1 MKRRRSGKKLVL
13 AIFFVMLTVA
23 VLCLTVCGGYAI
35 YSSMQDMMT
44 YNQAALDL
52 YLNDL
57 VHAMKDLQDFSED
70 LFAND
75 LDFAALSFE
84 NRFVSP
90 AQRMQEE
97 FSLRRMI
104 QNRTQ
109 GIAGILLFEA
119 GQGTNDY
126 WFGSDFLGGR
136 VDAKTIGKMRAVRS
150 LWLSDEA
157 PAAQRWVSYTDGEC
171 MLLMNMFRQRNL
183 YLCAM
188 VDVQAYA
195 AMENRPE
202 DIEYAFLTRDRIL
215 TNAPGAEENGVLLKD
230 MLSAVDGTLFKK
242 GSVIVQSRFNE
253 EMGIGLCGMIS
264 LASVWEHLRVYVILL
279 AAALLF
285 TCGLFVSMY
294 HFLKQMLISPLDQI
308 TDATRQIEAGAASIQ
323 SEPKPIR
330 ELMEIQ
336 TALEKLVEQKVT
348 LAKENL
354 LWQNQKE
361 HALLQYYQLQT
372 RSHFFLNCLKSI
384 HGLTVQGERE
394 RTIAIIGMFSNHL
407 RYVFHDSL
415 TFVTVQAELD
425 EVRDYFGI
433 IEAER
438 SDHIL
443 LQQDIQPD
451 LLDFPVPPLII
462 QTFLENFNKHNAQSG
477 KILRF
482 GIHIDSVE
490 LEEDRYVRI
499 RMTDNGVGYS
509 EEALQSL
516 QNRDGLFE
524 QYHVGVQNLC
534 RRMDILY
541 HGQYKK
547 AFFNGPGGGAV
558 STFYLPVPT
567 ENAPKHGQGPEAEK
581 GENAPGRGEGP
592 EAKEEEKP

>member
-1 MKRRRSGKKLVL
+1 MKRQRSGKKLVL
-13 AIFFVMLTVA
+13 VTFFVMLAVA
-23 VLCLTVCGGYAI
+23 VLSLTVCGGYAI

-57 VHAMKDLQDFSED
+57 VHAMEDLQNFNED

-75 LDFAALSFE
+75 LGFAALSLE

-90 AQRMQEE
+90 AQRMQVE
-97 FSLRRMI
+97 FNLRRMI

-109 GIAGILLFEA
+109 GIEGIMLFRA
-119 GQGTNDY
+119 NSGTNYY
-126 WFGSDFLGGR
+126 WFGGEFLNGQINSE
-136 VDAKTIGKMRAVRS
+136 TTEKMRAIRS
-150 LWLSDEA
+150 LWISDEA
-157 PAAQRWVSYTDGEC
+157 PEAQRWVSYSDENCT
-171 MLLMNMFRQRNL
+171 LLMNVVRQRDL
-183 YLCAM
+183 YLCVM

-195 AMENRPE
+195 AMENE
-202 DIEYAFLTRDRIL
+202 LEGSEFAFITRDGIL
-215 TNAPGAEENGVLLKD
+215 TNASYAQENGVLLED
-230 MLSAVDGTLFKK
+230 MLSAVDGTRFKK
-242 GSVIVQSRFNE
+242 RALIVQSQFNE
-253 EMGIGLCGMIS
+253 KIGIGLCGMIS
-264 LASVWEHLRVYVILL
+264 LASVWEHVRVYVILL
-279 AAALLF
+279 TAALLF
-285 TCGLFVSMY
+285 TCGLFMSMY
-294 HFLKQMLISPLDQI
+294 HLLKEMLISPLDQI
-308 TDATRQIEAGAASIQ
+308 TDATRQIEEGAASIQ

-348 LAKENL
+348 LAEENL
-354 LWQNQKE
+354 RQQDQKE

-394 RTIAIIGMFSNHL
+394 KTITIIGLFSNHL

-438 SDHIL
+438 SDHIM
-443 LQQDIQPD
+443 LQQDID
-451 LLDFPVPPLII
+451 RALLDFQVPPLII
-462 QTFLENFNKHNAQSG
+462 QTFLENFNKHNVQSG

-490 LEEDRYVRI
+490 MEERQYVRI

-516 QNRDGLFE
+516 QNEDGLFE

-541 HGQYKK
+541 RGQYQK
-547 AFFNGPGGGAV
+547 AFFNAPGGGAV
-558 STFYLPVPT
+558 SIFYLPFPT
-567 ENAPKHGQGPEAEK
+567 ESALEPEE
-581 GENAPGRGEGP
+581 EV
-592 EAKEEEKP
+592 KEEES

>member
-1 MKRRRSGKKLVL
+1 MKRQRSGKKLV
-13 AIFFVMLTVA
+13 IVTFFVMLAVA

-57 VHAMKDLQDFSED
+57 VHAMEDLQDFNED
-70 LFAND
+70 IFAND
-75 LDFAALSFE
+75 LDFAAFSLE
-84 NRFVSP
+84 NRFVSS
-90 AQRMQEE
+90 AHRMQVE

-109 GIAGILLFEA
+109 GIAGIMLFDA
-119 GQGTNDY
+119 KQGKQGVNYY
-126 WFGSDFLGGR
+126 WFGTDFIGGR
-136 VDAKTIGKMRAVRS
+136 VNAETIEKMRMIRS
-150 LWLSDEA
+150 LWLSEDA
-157 PAAQRWVSYTDGEC
+157 PEAQRWVSYSDETC
-171 MLLMNMFRQRNL
+171 TLLMNVFRQRNL

-195 AMENRPE
+195 ATEKRLE
-202 DIEYAFLTRDRIL
+202 DIEFAFITPDKIL
-215 TNAPGAEENGVLLKD
+215 TNASSAKENGVLLED
-230 MLSAVDGTLFKK
+230 MLSAVGGTVFKNRK
-242 GSVIVQSRFNE
+242 VIVQSRFNE
-253 EMGIGLCGMIS
+253 EMGVGLCGMIS
-264 LASVWEHLRVYVILL
+264 MASVWEHLRVYVIML
-279 AAALLF
+279 AASLLF
-285 TCGLFVSMY
+285 TCGLFMSMY
-294 HFLKQMLISPLDQI
+294 HLLKEMLISPLDQI
-308 TDATRQIEAGAASIQ
+308 TDATRQIEEGAASIQ

-336 TALEKLVEQKVT
+336 TALARLVEQKVT

-354 LWQNQKE
+354 RQQDQKE
-361 HALLQYYQLQT
+361 HAMLQYYQLQT

-394 RTIAIIGMFSNHL
+394 KTVNIIGRFSNHL

-425 EVRDYFGI
+425 EVWDYFSI

-443 LQQDIQPD
+443 LQVDVDPE
-451 LLDFPVPPLII
+451 LLDYQVPPLII

-490 LEEDRYVRI
+490 MEDRQYVRI

-516 QNRDGLFE
+516 QNQDGLFE

-541 HGQYKK
+541 HGQYTK
-547 AFFNGPGGGAV
+547 AFFNSPCGGAV
-558 STFYLPVPT
+558 SIFYLPLS
-567 ENAPKHGQGPEAEK
+567 
-581 GENAPGRGEGP
+581 
-592 EAKEEEKP
+592 AKNTLEREEEEKEERS

>member
-1 MKRRRSGKKLVL
+1 MIT
-13 AIFFVMLTVA
+13 IFFVMLAVA

-35 YSSMQDMMT
+35 YTSMQDMMT

-57 VHAMKDLQDFSED
+57 VHTMEDLQTFNED
-70 LFAND
+70 IFAND
-75 LDFAALSFE
+75 LDFAALSLE

-90 AQRMQEE
+90 AQRIQVE

-109 GIAGILLFEA
+109 GIAGIMLFEA
-119 GQGTNDY
+119 KQGKQGMNYY
-126 WFGSDFLGGR
+126 WFGTDFIGGR
-136 VDAKTIGKMRAVRS
+136 VNAQTTEKMREIRS
-150 LWLSDEA
+150 LWLSEEA
-157 PAAQRWVSYTDGEC
+157 PEAQRWVSYSDESC
-171 MLLMNMFRQRNL
+171 VLLMNVFRQRDL
-183 YLCAM
+183 YLCVM

-195 AMENRPE
+195 AQENRLE
-202 DIEYAFLTRDRIL
+202 GIEFAFITQNQIL
-215 TNAPGAEENGVLLKD
+215 TNASYAKENDVLLED
-230 MLSAVDGTLFKK
+230 ILSAVGGTLFKNRK
-242 GSVIVQSRFNE
+242 VIVQSRFNE
-253 EMGIGLCGMIS
+253 EMGVGLCGMIS
-264 LASVWEHLRVYVILL
+264 LASVWQHLRVYVIML
-279 AAALLF
+279 AASLLF
-285 TCGLFVSMY
+285 TCGLFMSMY
-294 HFLKQMLISPLDQI
+294 HLLKEMLISPLDQI
-308 TDATRQIEAGAASIQ
+308 TDATRQIEGGAVSIQ
-323 SEPKPIR
+323 RESKPIR

-336 TALEKLVEQKVT
+336 TALARLVEQKVT
-348 LAKENL
+348 LAEENL
-354 LWQNQKE
+354 RQQSQKE

-394 RTIAIIGMFSNHL
+394 KTVNIIGLFSNHL

-425 EVRDYFGI
+425 EVQDYFGI

-443 LQQDIQPD
+443 LQQDVDPE
-451 LLDFPVPPLII
+451 LLNYQVPPLII
-462 QTFLENFNKHNAQSG
+462 QTFLENFNKHNVQSG

-490 LEEDRYVRI
+490 MEDQQYVRI

-516 QNRDGLFE
+516 QNQDGLFE

-541 HGQYKK
+541 HGQYEK
-547 AFFNGPGGGAV
+547 AFFNSPGGGAV
-558 STFYLPVPT
+558 SIFYLPVPDET
-567 ENAPKHGQGPEAEK
+567 VLEYAEK
-581 GENAPGRGEGP
+581 E
-592 EAKEEEKP
+592 KEETS

>member
-1 MKRRRSGKKLVL
+1 MKRQRSGKKLVL
-13 AIFFVMLTVA
+13 VIFFVMLAVA

-35 YSSMQDMMT
+35 YSSLQDMMT

-57 VHAMKDLQDFSED
+57 VHVMEDLQKFNED

-75 LDFAALSFE
+75 LDFAALSLE
-84 NRFVSP
+84 NRFVP
-90 AQRMQEE
+90 AAQRMQVE
-97 FSLRRMI
+97 FNLRRMI

-109 GIAGILLFEA
+109 GIAGIMLFEA
-119 GQGTNDY
+119 KQERQAMHYY
-126 WFGSDFLGGR
+126 WFGTNFMGGR
-136 VDAKTIGKMRAVRS
+136 VNAQTIGKMREIRS
-150 LWLSDEA
+150 LWLSEE
-157 PAAQRWVSYTDGEC
+157 PPEEQRWVSYSDESCT
-171 MLLMNMFRQRNL
+171 LLMNAFRQRSL
-183 YLCAM
+183 YLCGM

-195 AMENRPE
+195 EMEYRLE
-202 DIEYAFLTRDRIL
+202 DIEFAFFTRDQIL
-215 TNAPGAEENGVLLKD
+215 TNASYAEENNILPED
-230 MLSAVDGTLFKK
+230 MFSAIDGTLFQNRA
-242 GSVIVQSRFNE
+242 VIAQSRFNE

-264 LASVWEHLRVYVILL
+264 LAGVWKHLRIYVIMLGASL
-279 AAALLF
+279 IL

-294 HFLKQMLISPLDQI
+294 HLLREMLISPLDQI
-308 TDATRQIEAGAASIQ
+308 TDATRQIEEGAATVQ
-323 SEPKPIR
+323 GEPKQIR
-330 ELMEIQ
+330 ELTEIQ
-336 TALEKLVEQKVT
+336 TALTKLVEQKVT
-348 LAKENL
+348 LAKENVR
-354 LWQNQKE
+354 QQDQKE

-384 HGLTVQGERE
+384 HGLTVQGERD
-394 RTIAIIGMFSNHL
+394 RTIGIIGMFSNHL

-425 EVRDYFGI
+425 EVEDYFGI

-443 LQQDIQPD
+443 LQQDVDPE
-451 LLDFPVPPLII
+451 LLEYQVPPLII

-482 GIHIDSVE
+482 GIHIDRVQMES
-490 LEEDRYVRI
+490 RPYVRI

-541 HGQYKK
+541 HGKYEK
-547 AFFNGPGGGAV
+547 AFFNSPGGGAV
-558 STFYLPVPT
+558 SIFYLPFPAQNT
-567 ENAPKHGQGPEAEK
+567 LKHG
-581 GENAPGRGEGP
+581 
-592 EAKEEEKP
+592 EEEKEEKS

>member
-1 MKRRRSGKKLVL
+1 MKRQRSGKKLVIT
-13 AIFFVMLTVA
+13 IFFVMLAVA

-57 VHAMKDLQDFSED
+57 VHAMEDLQSFNED
-70 LFAND
+70 IFAND
-75 LDFAALSFE
+75 LDFAALSLE

-90 AQRMQEE
+90 AQRMQVE

-109 GIAGILLFEA
+109 GIAGIMLFEA
-119 GQGTNDY
+119 KPKEQGMNYY
-126 WFGSDFLGGR
+126 WFGTNFMGGR
-136 VDAKTIGKMRAVRS
+136 VNAQTAEKMHTIRS
-150 LWLSDEA
+150 LWLSEEA
-157 PAAQRWVSYTDGEC
+157 PEAQRWVSYSDESCT
-171 MLLMNMFRQRNL
+171 LLMNVFRQRDL
-183 YLCAM
+183 YLCVM

-195 AMENRPE
+195 ATENRLE
-202 DIEYAFLTRDRIL
+202 DIEFAFITRNRIL
-215 TNAPGAEENGVLLKD
+215 TNAADAKENGVVLED
-230 MLSAVDGTLFKK
+230 MLSAVGGTLFKNRK
-242 GSVIVQSRFNE
+242 VIVQSRFSE
-253 EMGIGLCGMIS
+253 EMGVGLCGMIS
-264 LASVWEHLRVYVILL
+264 MASVWQHLRVYVIML
-279 AAALLF
+279 AASLLF
-285 TCGLFVSMY
+285 TCGLFMSMY
-294 HFLKQMLISPLDQI
+294 HLLKQMLISPLDQI
-308 TDATRQIEAGAASIQ
+308 TDATRQIGEGAVSIQ
-323 SEPKPIR
+323 SESKPIR

-336 TALEKLVEQKVT
+336 TALVKLVEQKVT
-348 LAKENL
+348 LAEENL
-354 LWQNQKE
+354 RQQDQKE
-361 HALLQYYQLQT
+361 HAMLQYYQLQT

-394 RTIAIIGMFSNHL
+394 KTVNIIGLFSNHL

-415 TFVTVQAELD
+415 TFVTLQAELD
-425 EVRDYFGI
+425 EVWDYFSI

-443 LQQDIQPD
+443 LQVEADHE
-451 LLDFPVPPLII
+451 LLDYQVPPLII

-490 LEEDRYVRI
+490 MEDRQYVRI

-516 QNRDGLFE
+516 QNQDGLFE

-541 HGQYKK
+541 HGQYTK
-547 AFFNGPGGGAV
+547 AFFNSPAGGAV
-558 STFYLPVPT
+558 SIFYLP
-567 ENAPKHGQGPEAEK
+567 APKENVSEHAEQ
-581 GENAPGRGEGP
+581 E
-592 EAKEEEKP
+592 KEEIS